1 MIRHFLL
8 LEYAPVQFAALEP
21 ILLSYYMQPQ
31 CQTLSFFCMSPL
43 KKTKIKCEKIPIF
56 GDFTAKS
63 AIIVRIANVCVM
75 SANKHMK
82 IHICHVAHILALRIF

>member
-1 MIRHFLL
+1 M
-8 LEYAPVQFAALEP
+8 
-21 ILLSYYMQPQ
+21 
-31 CQTLSFFCMSPL
+31 
-43 KKTKIKCEKIPIF
+43 KKIPIF

-82 IHICHVAHILALRIF
+82 IHICHVAHILALRMF